1 MPKCIICEKEI
12 DPKQSIKKNEVEF
25 CSENCLKQYDK
36 KLKELEGVVD
46 WDNCC

>member
-1 MPKCIICEKEI
+1 MAKCIVCEKTINSE
-12 DPKQSIKKNEVEF
+12 QSIKKNEVEF
-25 CSENCLKQYDK
+25 CSEDCVKQYEE